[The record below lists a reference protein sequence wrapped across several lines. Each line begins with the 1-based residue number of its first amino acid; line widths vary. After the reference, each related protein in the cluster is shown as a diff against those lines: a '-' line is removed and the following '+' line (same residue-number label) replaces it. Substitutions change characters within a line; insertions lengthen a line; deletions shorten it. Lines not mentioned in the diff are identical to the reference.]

1 MSLPRGTGA
10 AARVTAIDELLS
22 RDGRTLSSGGGFKLT
37 LPMPPRSRS
46 QSQSQSRSRSRSQSR
61 QPHRY
66 RSQHHSQLRSSHI
79 RTRTDLLGVFPRARG
94 SIPLPLCTGR
104 TLYARAHA
112 GAPPPT
118 HRRKTGPSY

>member
-1 MSLPRGTGA
+1 EA
-10 AARVTAIDELLS
+10 ATEAEAEAATEAAN
-22 RDGRTLSSGGGFKLT
+22 RTDIEG
-37 LPMPPRSRS
+37 
-46 QSQSQSRSRSRSQSR
+46 
-61 QPHRY
+61 
-66 RSQHHSQLRSSHI
+66 QHHSQLRSSHI

-118 HRRKTGPSY
+118 LRRKTGPSY